1 MKELKVL
8 NKYFFRYKWHFL
20 LGIVFV
26 IVSNV
31 FGVLPP
37 IVIRYALDL
46 VRENI
51 AFYRLYA
58 GMGLQDEFYG
68 IFTYGLLFFG
78 VLVLLMAVLKGLFM
92 FLMRQTL
99 IIMSRHIEFDLRN
112 EIYAHYQKL
121 DQAFYKRNSTG
132 DLMSR
137 ISEDVSR
144 VRMYLGPAI
153 MYALNTLVLFVMVIG
168 VMLSVNAELT
178 LYVLLPLP
186 ILSLTIYYINNII
199 NKRSEAIQKQLSFLT
214 TVTQE
219 VYSGI
224 RVIKAYVQ
232 ERNYVR
238 FFAGQS
244 EKYKEK
250 SLELARVQALF
261 FPFMLLLIGL
271 STIITV
277 YVGGIQVIS
286 GKITAGN
293 IAEFVIYVGML
304 TWPVTSLGWVA
315 SIVQRAAASQKR
327 INEFLDTGTLIYD
340 RPNTMDV
347 EIRGAVEFR
356 NVSFRYPDTGVEAL
370 KNVSFKLEA
379 GERLAIV
386 GRTGSG
392 KSTIADLLTRT
403 YEPLSGQILID
414 GIDIRDISL
423 KSLRRQIAYVPQDTF
438 LFSDSIRNNIAFG
451 LTGEEAPPERIESAA
466 RLASIHEE
474 INALPAAYETLV
486 GERGVTLSGGQKQ
499 RISIARA
506 FIRDPRIV
514 ILDDSL
520 SAVDANTE
528 KAIMQSLKEEL
539 RQRTAIVITHRA
551 FSFIR
556 FDHIIVL
563 DQGEIVE
570 QGLHEELI
578 RRKGLYYQLM
588 EKQKT
593 RENLS

>member
-8 NKYFFRYKWHFL
+8 NKYFLRYKWHLL

-26 IVSNV
+26 IVSNI

-37 IVIRYALDL
+37 VVIRYALDL
-46 VRENI
+46 VQENI

-58 GMGLQDEFYG
+58 GMGLQDEFYH

-178 LYVLLPLP
+178 FYVLLPLP
-186 ILSLTIYYINNII
+186 ILSVTIYYINNII

-214 TVTQE
+214 TITQE

-250 SLELARVQALF
+250 SLGLARVQALF

-271 STIITV
+271 STIITI

-315 SIVQRAAASQKR
+315 SIIQRAAASQKR
-327 INEFLDTGTLIYD
+327 INEFLKTDTLIYD
-340 RPNTMDV
+340 RPNTLDV

-370 KNVSFKLEA
+370 KNISFKLEA
-379 GERLAIV
+379 GERMAIV

-403 YEPLSGQILID
+403 YEPNKGQILID
-414 GIDIRDISL
+414 DIDIRDISL

-438 LFSDSIRNNIAFG
+438 LFSDSIRHNIAFG
-451 LTGEEAPPERIESAA
+451 LTEEEAPPERIKGAA

-474 INALPAAYETLV
+474 INDLPAAYETLV

-528 KAIMQSLKEEL
+528 KAIMRSLKEEL

-556 FDHIIVL
+556 FDNIIVL
-563 DQGEIVE
+563 DKGEIVE
-570 QGLHEELI
+570 QGLHQDLI
-578 RRKGLYYQLM
+578 RRRGLYYQLM
-588 EKQKT
+588 EKQKSQ
-593 RENLS
+593 ENLS

>member
-8 NKYFFRYKWHFL
+8 NKYFLRYKWHLL
-20 LGIVFV
+20 LGTVFV
-26 IVSNV
+26 IVSNI

-37 IVIRYALDL
+37 VIIRYALDL
-46 VRENI
+46 VKENI

-58 GMGLQDEFYG
+58 GMGLQEEFYS

-78 VLVLLMAVLKGLFM
+78 ILVLLMAVLKGLFM

-186 ILSLTIYYINNII
+186 ILSITIYYINNII
-199 NKRSEAIQKQLSFLT
+199 NKRSEAIQRQLSFLT

-238 FFAGQS
+238 FFAGES

-271 STIITV
+271 STIITI
-277 YVGGIQVIS
+277 YVGGVQVIS
-286 GKITAGN
+286 GKISTGN

-315 SIVQRAAASQKR
+315 SIIQRAAASQKR
-327 INEFLDTGTLIYD
+327 INEFLETGTLIYD

-403 YEPLSGQILID
+403 YEPTSGQILID
-414 GIDIRDISL
+414 GMDIRDISL

-451 LTGEEAPPERIESAA
+451 LTDEEAGQERIESAA
-466 RLASIHEE
+466 RLASIHDE
-474 INALPAAYETLV
+474 IKALPAAYETLV

-528 KAIMQSLKEEL
+528 KVIMQSLKEEL

-563 DQGEIVE
+563 DQGAIVE
-570 QGLHEELI
+570 EGLHEELI
-578 RRKGLYYQLM
+578 RNKGLYYELM

-593 RENLS
+593 QENLS